1 MENIKEEK
9 FDESKKWKILLCVV
23 VMTFMSC
30 VDGSIVNVALPKIAS
45 DLNES
50 MMGVQWIVT
59 SYLIVI
65 SAIVLLCGRIGD
77 IKGKCNVFKVGVL
90 IFTIGSLCSGLS
102 KSLPLLIISRII
114 QGCGAA
120 CTMANN
126 MGIITST
133 FSDKGRGKAMGISAS
148 AVALGVMVGPAL
160 GGMLVSIRWDLIFWI
175 NIPIGVIAF
184 IASCRILP
192 KIKTNRSERIDIRG
206 TLVFTIFIVASTLS
220 ITKGE
225 YIGYT
230 NKLIILGF
238 LISIVAL
245 GVFLYLQKT
254 IESPVLDLSLFKNKL
269 FSLSIICS
277 ALSFLATSCVTIILP
292 FYLEQALNLSAFDAG
307 MFLMIYPLALSVSA
321 PFSGSLS
328 DKVDGKIISLCGSIV
343 LTIGLFLMA
352 TVHEGTSLVYLGIFN
367 ALMGLGNGIFKSPNN
382 SLVMARVEKKNLGI
396 AGSVNSLFRNL
407 AMVYGFTLATTLLY
421 DRMSYK
427 LGYKVSNYVPGREDV
442 FIYGMDFVF
451 LIAGIISTVGVIF
464 AIIRYFKIKGQD

>member
-1 MENIKEEK
+1 MGEIKEEN
-9 FDESKKWKILLCVV
+9 FDESKKWKILICVV

-30 VDGSIVNVALPKIAS
+30 LDGSIVNVALPKIAS
-45 DLNES
+45 DLHES
-50 MMGVQWIVT
+50 MIGVQWIVT

-77 IKGKCNVFKVGVL
+77 IKGKCNVFKMGVL

-148 AVALGVMVGPAL
+148 AVALGVMVGPAI
-160 GGMLVSIRWDLIFWI
+160 GGILVSIRWDLIFWI
-175 NIPIGVIAF
+175 NIPIGIIAF
-184 IASCRILP
+184 IASSKILP
-192 KIKTNRSERIDIRG
+192 KLKTNRNEKIDIRG
-206 TLVFTIFIVASTLS
+206 TLVVTVFIVASTLS

-254 IESPVLDLSLFKNKL
+254 TESPVLDLSLFKNKL
-269 FSLSIICS
+269 
-277 ALSFLATSCVTIILP
+277 
-292 FYLEQALNLSAFDAG
+292 
-307 MFLMIYPLALSVSA
+307 
-321 PFSGSLS
+321 
-328 DKVDGKIISLCGSIV
+328 
-343 LTIGLFLMA
+343 
-352 TVHEGTSLVYLGIFN
+352 
-367 ALMGLGNGIFKSPNN
+367 
-382 SLVMARVEKKNLGI
+382 
-396 AGSVNSLFRNL
+396 
-407 AMVYGFTLATTLLY
+407 
-421 DRMSYK
+421 
-427 LGYKVSNYVPGREDV
+427 
-442 FIYGMDFVF
+442 
-451 LIAGIISTVGVIF
+451 
-464 AIIRYFKIKGQD
+464 